1 LAFCHTVLVMA
12 GLPHDGTASG
22 DPVPST
28 SMSAPPLHV
37 VHLGLLTT
45 QVINALYN
53 VLMQYLVSPA
63 VSITPLVFCAYRDV
77 LAWPLLLTA
86 CTWTLPR
93 WSSSSSAALSK
104 PYVPSLLLPA
114 DKREWPQL
122 ALQALLGVFCNQLFF
137 LYGVQLTDATTA
149 AIVNLSLPIFT
160 ASLAVCMGVEVPRW
174 RTAAGI
180 ALAVAGAA
188 VLKLGAG
195 SSSSPASSSSRSLAL
210 NTAGITVLL
219 LGALASAVYLLLQ
232 ASMLKRHPALLVT
245 TWEVRHALLSCVRT
259 ANIDSNNTTPHN
271 TTRCSTSSAQRS

>member
-1 LAFCHTVLVMA
+1 MRGRLVDRSLIM
-12 GLPHDGTASG
+12 PH
-22 DPVPST
+22 PS
-28 SMSAPPLHV
+28 
-37 VHLGLLTT
+37 
-45 QVINALYN
+45 
-53 VLMQYLVSPA
+53 
-63 VSITPLVFCAYRDV
+63 SI
-77 LAWPLLLTA
+77 AWPLLLTA

-259 ANIDSNNTTPHN
+259 ANIDSNNTTPHH